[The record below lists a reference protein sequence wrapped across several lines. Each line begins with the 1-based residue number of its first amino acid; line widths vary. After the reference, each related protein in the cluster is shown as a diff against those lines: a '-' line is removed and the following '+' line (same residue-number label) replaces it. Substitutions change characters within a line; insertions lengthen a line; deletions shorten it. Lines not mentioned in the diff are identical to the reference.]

1 MSAET
6 LRIND
11 FFRNARKSE
20 VENVV
25 SDIIFSDRQE
35 KIFSMFY
42 IRKNDINF
50 IADTL
55 GTSADTVN
63 KELRRIRRKLIPI
76 LSAL

>member
-20 VENVV
+20 VDEVV

-35 KIFSMFY
+35 RIFSIFY
-42 IRKNDINF
+42 LKRHDINF

-55 GTSADTVN
+55 NTSADTIN
-63 KELRRIRRKLIPI
+63 KELKRIRKKLIPL
-76 LSAL
+76 LSAM